1 MYVTPDI
8 EKSTVDR
15 KQEKHTGKGLPSPSR
30 GLFLG
35 IGLSSRGTEMFRNDS
50 FFLTWLLVQPQQRQP
65 GGGCVTVG
73 SGGRELPSIE
83 ESGRW
88 SQGMGTESLH
98 EFLPEHRG

>member
-1 MYVTPDI
+1 M
-8 EKSTVDR
+8 DR

-35 IGLSSRGTEMFRNDS
+35 IGLSSRGTEMLRNDY
-50 FFLTWLLVQPQQRQP
+50 FFLTWLLVQPQQGQP

-73 SGGRELPSIE
+73 SRGRELPSIE

-88 SQGMGTESLH
+88 SGSMGTESLH
-98 EFLPEHRG
+98 EFLPERRG